1 MWHCYGKRQRKSKI
15 KQVLEKDK
23 TFSCRYGSSSDGH
36 SEWAGIDEFVLEEM
50 KFKVNIV
57 LRESTVV
64 ESVKTEEDSEE
75 QLNVGVLM
83 LFNNGRR
90 QSKIMRGVWD
100 QEWSTLW
107 NISSRSARF
116 VYVVECLVI

>member
-1 MWHCYGKRQRKSKI
+1 MAR
-15 KQVLEKDK
+15 
-23 TFSCRYGSSSDGH
+23 
-36 SEWAGIDEFVLEEM
+36 IDEFVLEEM

-57 LRESTVV
+57 LREGTVV
-64 ESVKTEEDSEE
+64 ASVKTEEHSEE

-83 LFNNGRR
+83 PLNNGRR
-90 QSKIMRGVWD
+90 QSKIMRGMWD

-116 VYVVECLVI
+116 VYVVECLLI